1 MVNEDLGKL
10 SPEQLQKLGR
20 VISEAKDL
28 TNQQAEI
35 IEKVLAG
42 EEDIGKLRI
51 SYLNEYFDIYSKKLD
66 SVARK
71 YKDDLNDVFLI
82 LDKKL
87 TDSYKKLEN
96 ISSLDK
102 KNKPKAEQADKQSK
116 QIAGSSAAIENT
128 NKKLD
133 TTNREL
139 QKLSSAITELSGV
152 IKSNTTNVGAKSTGS
167 KTTKTSPSTDI
178 TTAVDGSRSIN
189 YSVSYDETNITA
201 AIRNA
206 INTAR
211 YGTNDVAE
219 GIAATSETAQNNNV
233 TTAVSDTVSTE
244 NREKML
250 DITQETIKGKL
261 AAVQQ
266 IEIDA
271 QREKQNKEHLERL
284 LKNAEAAHEAMIKLE
299 IAKYRTEEELENQ
312 RLEQRIAY
320 LDEVTKA
327 EREAQELINKIDMQL
342 SGDENKRSMSDIEAG
357 ELRAKEAN
365 AKLDVAAYKELERQ
379 MAEYRAE
386 LDRKYIIENGEL
398 TAEAAADNEVLLREE
413 FADREERLE
422 KIRAKLIADEKQA
435 TEKKGLSAID
445 PKLAA
450 RQEAAIAKYK
460 KELELEARRKNGG
473 KLTAED
479 AERIDAQAEERYKI
493 GSKAFDRLAKLELN
507 EQNRAEKEE
516 KRQERVN
523 ERNKINSVATGP
535 LNAENNLLKRLGDL
549 SVIAKAKADTGNG
562 TTGANVAGALDTAIV
577 ALSSLA
583 AQLNDSIDKI
593 AEKQGGIDTRLQ
605 GSNNTKYM
613 GSYWGQLTRDMMS
626 VGAVTP
632 FFKQEDFSKNI
643 ETLVDKGIAFDLK
656 QRAFLMT
663 IQEKIA
669 NTFNVA
675 DGTLLRLIRLQQE
688 DSTAGRLGMESALN
702 SFLNNMYENTEYLK
716 DVAASV
722 RGSLQEMEALMT
734 GAAATEVEYQVQ
746 KWMGSLYSVGMSQD
760 AVQGIANALGQIAAG
775 QIEGLTSGNGAGNL
789 LVMAANNA
797 GIPIADILSK
807 GLDAEDTNKLL
818 QATVDYLAEIA
829 NSTKDNNVVQQQLA
843 GVFGVK
849 ASDLRA
855 ATNLATPG
863 TTKDI
868 FGEYKTYDNMLYRLN
883 EMAGTMYQ
891 RTSIGEMMSN
901 IWANGQYTL
910 ASSMSSNPIAY
921 LTYKLASVLEDTT
934 GGITLPD
941 IMVMGSGVQLNTT
954 VADLMRVGAMSA
966 GILGSLGPMISGLAG
981 SFSGQAMLT
990 KMGISSGSGL
1000 TVTPRG
1006 EGGIGS
1012 TDNAGGGQQTTSGSG
1027 YVGNSSGSD
1036 IKNATIQ
1043 EAEDSKKQQMIE
1055 ALEEEPANQVD
1066 MINSTVLKI
1075 YELLDNVT
1083 KGNQTLR
1090 VRVDS
1095 YGLTG
1100 SNSTGGSQ
1108 GGVTGLLNNTGA
1120 YNSNDSTNNSTSVD
1134 GLGISRGGTGAAEL
1148 GGWTMM

>member
-1 MVNEDLGKL
+1 
-10 SPEQLQKLGR
+10 
-20 VISEAKDL
+20 
-28 TNQQAEI
+28 
-35 IEKVLAG
+35 
-42 EEDIGKLRI
+42 
-51 SYLNEYFDIYSKKLD
+51 
-66 SVARK
+66 
-71 YKDDLNDVFLI
+71 
-82 LDKKL
+82 
-87 TDSYKKLEN
+87 
-96 ISSLDK
+96 
-102 KNKPKAEQADKQSK
+102 
-116 QIAGSSAAIENT
+116 
-128 NKKLD
+128 
-133 TTNREL
+133 
-139 QKLSSAITELSGV
+139 
-152 IKSNTTNVGAKSTGS
+152 
-167 KTTKTSPSTDI
+167 
-178 TTAVDGSRSIN
+178 
-189 YSVSYDETNITA
+189 
-201 AIRNA
+201 
-206 INTAR
+206 
-211 YGTNDVAE
+211 
-219 GIAATSETAQNNNV
+219 
-233 TTAVSDTVSTE
+233 
-244 NREKML
+244 
-250 DITQETIKGKL
+250 
-261 AAVQQ
+261 
-266 IEIDA
+266 
-271 QREKQNKEHLERL
+271 
-284 LKNAEAAHEAMIKLE
+284 
-299 IAKYRTEEELENQ
+299 
-312 RLEQRIAY
+312 
-320 LDEVTKA
+320 
-327 EREAQELINKIDMQL
+327 
-342 SGDENKRSMSDIEAG
+342 
-357 ELRAKEAN
+357 
-365 AKLDVAAYKELERQ
+365 
-379 MAEYRAE
+379 
-386 LDRKYIIENGEL
+386 
-398 TAEAAADNEVLLREE
+398 
-413 FADREERLE
+413 
-422 KIRAKLIADEKQA
+422 
-435 TEKKGLSAID
+435 
-445 PKLAA
+445 
-450 RQEAAIAKYK
+450 
-460 KELELEARRKNGG
+460 
-473 KLTAED
+473 
-479 AERIDAQAEERYKI
+479 
-493 GSKAFDRLAKLELN
+493 
-507 EQNRAEKEE
+507 
-516 KRQERVN
+516 
-523 ERNKINSVATGP
+523 
-535 LNAENNLLKRLGDL
+535 
-549 SVIAKAKADTGNG
+549 
-562 TTGANVAGALDTAIV
+562 
-577 ALSSLA
+577 
-583 AQLNDSIDKI
+583 
-593 AEKQGGIDTRLQ
+593 
-605 GSNNTKYM
+605 
-613 GSYWGQLTRDMMS
+613 
-626 VGAVTP
+626 
-632 FFKQEDFSKNI
+632 
-643 ETLVDKGIAFDLK
+643 
-656 QRAFLMT
+656 
-663 IQEKIA
+663 
-669 NTFNVA
+669 
-675 DGTLLRLIRLQQE
+675 
-688 DSTAGRLGMESALN
+688 MESALN